1 MGLKVIKTLK
11 ISSFLNEI
19 RILNQTGL
27 VFYIIRYVYQL
38 FYSIVELNFLSNISF
53 DIKTLHEMR
62 RNLLS
67 SHIHVKIFKYKQYPA
82 LYKQDM
88 LFKFS

>member
-11 ISSFLNEI
+11 ISSFLNENKNI
-19 RILNQTGL
+19 KLNTL
-27 VFYIIRYVYQL
+27 YVYQF

-62 RNLLS
+62 RNSLS